1 MLRQVVGQSWS
12 PRHDLGNERKK
23 AGIGVKQREQLHP
36 GRQMRE
42 ELVEP
47 PQRPIG
53 VRGRPEYPQQLGDEL
68 GQDFARPLAAGGAQS
83 AVMPASHEGGHGGR
97 LGKAEL
103 RERAQ
108 SFAIVVGAGED

>member
-1 MLRQVVGQSWS
+1 M
-12 PRHDLGNERKK
+12 
-23 AGIGVKQREQLHP
+23 KQREQLHS
-36 GRQMRE
+36 GRKVRE

-47 PQRPIG
+47 PQRRIG
-53 VRGRPEYPQQLGDEL
+53 VRGRAENSQQLGYEF
-68 GQDFARPLAAGGAQS
+68 GQYFARPLAAGGAQS

>member
-1 MLRQVVGQSWS
+1 MLRQVLGQPRS
-12 PRHDLGNERKK
+12 PRHDLGDERQK

-36 GRQMRE
+36 GRKVRQ

-47 PQRPIG
+47 PQRRIG
-53 VRGRPEYPQQLGDEL
+53 VRGGAEYPQQLGYEFC
-68 GQDFARPLAAGGAQS
+68 QDFARPLAAGGAQS
-83 AVMPASHEGGHGGR
+83 AVMPASHQRGHGGR

-108 SFAIVVGAGED
+108 GFGDHRRRR